1 MTNELIKK
9 LANMKP
15 KSVLFFTKDEW
26 AKHTDKAPVNLI
38 YQLSRN
44 KSQQFYGKVYGT
56 KKINED
62 IVIIRGRK

>member
-1 MTNELIKK
+1 MFKELIKK
-9 LANMKP
+9 LSSMKP
-15 KSVLFFTKDEW
+15 KSVLFFTLEEW
-26 AKHTDKAPVNLI
+26 KKYTDKDPVNLI

-56 KKINED
+56 KKIKDD